1 MIISAL
7 DRLKTYST
15 DLNILNY
22 STRRIAAGETKSHYS
37 ELQNMESTR
46 GIVQVGPKIAAFY
59 LRDVVSLFQLEDRIE
74 RNALFCLQP
83 IDVWV
88 RRLAMRLEIVREN
101 ASDETIQVE
110 IVKMCEEQ
118 NVQAFRFNQ
127 GAWYLGAYA
136 FDLLLEEVGRPD
148 SH

>member
-1 MIISAL
+1 
-7 DRLKTYST
+7 
-15 DLNILNY
+15 
-22 STRRIAAGETKSHYS
+22 
-37 ELQNMESTR
+37 
-46 GIVQVGPKIAAFY
+46 
-59 LRDVVSLFQLEDRIE
+59 
-74 RNALFCLQP
+74 
-83 IDVWV
+83 
-88 RRLAMRLEIVREN
+88 MRLEIVREN